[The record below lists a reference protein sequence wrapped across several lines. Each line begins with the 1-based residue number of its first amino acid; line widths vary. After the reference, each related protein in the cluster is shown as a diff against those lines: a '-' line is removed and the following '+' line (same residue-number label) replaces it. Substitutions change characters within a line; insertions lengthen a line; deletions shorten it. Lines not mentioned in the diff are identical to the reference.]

1 MDIHPAERIVLFI
14 DGPNLHATAKAL
26 GFDID
31 YKKLLSLFNGQARLI
46 RAIYYTTVLEQDEF
60 VSIRPLVDWL
70 EYNGYTLVTKPAK
83 EFVDSL
89 GRRRLKGSMDVE
101 LAVDAMRLAPQFDHA
116 VLFTGD
122 GDFRSLVAAL
132 QLKGKRVSVVS
143 TLQASS
149 MVSDDL
155 RRQADQFVDLADL
168 ERDVA
173 RASGSRRYASGSD
186 RSDRQ
191 ELREAAPRDP
201 GAFEREDQ
209 REGVGHAGIVA
220 RQRIPPLQHRLIDAV
235 QQHVHGADTTRY
247 SSKSTKLY
255 GSRID
260 VMGQGTKSLRDS
272 PLCGMQEPMGRHPE

>member
-1 MDIHPAERIVLFI
+1 MDIHPSERIVLFI
-14 DGPNLHATAKAL
+14 DGPNLHSTAKAL

-31 YKKLLSLFNGQARLI
+31 YKRLLALFGGRGRLI

-101 LAVDAMRLAPQFDHA
+101 LAVDAMRLAPQLDHA
-116 VLFTGD
+116 IFFTGD

-132 QLKGKRVSVVS
+132 QQKGKRVSVIS

-168 ERDVA
+168 ERLVA
-173 RASGSRRYASGSD
+173 RSS
-186 RSDRQ
+186 
-191 ELREAAPRDP
+191 APRRAP
-201 GAFEREDQ
+201 APNQF
-209 REGVGHAGIVA
+209 V
-220 RQRIPPLQHRLIDAV
+220 
-235 QQHVHGADTTRY
+235 
-247 SSKSTKLY
+247 
-255 GSRID
+255 
-260 VMGQGTKSLRDS
+260 RDS
-272 PLCGMQEPMGRHPE
+272 RETRRDSADESSTRGDDDVDRVVSMEAVREPDDSASPEVENADDPSPVVERTRPRTRRPTTK

>member
-116 VLFTGD
+116 ILFTGD

-209 REGVGHAGIVA
+209 PRRAADLTDLEDTGLDDAPNAEA
-220 RQRIPPLQHRLIDAV
+220 RAKSDADPQR
-235 QQHVHGADTTRY
+235 
-247 SSKSTKLY
+247 
-255 GSRID
+255 SRA
-260 VMGQGTKSLRDS
+260 RRS
-272 PLCGMQEPMGRHPE
+272 PK

>member
-1 MDIHPAERIVLFI
+1 MSSFNKTESVLVMHIYPTERIVLFI

-31 YKKLLSLFNGQARLI
+31 YRKLLSLFNGKARLI

-83 EFVDSL
+83 EFVDSV

-101 LAVDAMRLAPQFDHA
+101 LAVDAMRLAPQMDHA
-116 VLFTGD
+116 ILFTGD

-132 QLKGKRVSVVS
+132 QSAGKRVSVVS

-149 MVSDDL
+149 LVSDDL

-168 ERDVA
+168 QRDVA
-173 RASGSRRYASGSD
+173 RTSGSRRYTAVSD
-186 RSDRQ
+186 RPDA
-191 ELREAAPRDP
+191 REPY
-201 GAFEREDQ
+201 ERED
-209 REGVGHAGIVA
+209 RPRRSASTPEPDDISSDHADDPEPQADPDPETPRSRG
-220 RQRIPPLQHRLIDAV
+220 RRLP
-235 QQHVHGADTTRY
+235 
-247 SSKSTKLY
+247 K
-255 GSRID
+255 
-260 VMGQGTKSLRDS
+260 
-272 PLCGMQEPMGRHPE
+272 

>member
-1 MDIHPAERIVLFI
+1 MEMNIYRDDRTVLFI
-14 DGPNLHATAKAL
+14 DGPNLHATAKSL

-31 YKKLLSLFNGQARLI
+31 YKRLLAFFRERSRLV

-101 LAVDAMRLAPQFDHA
+101 LAVDAMRLSPHMDHA

-132 QLKGKRVSVVS
+132 QKQGNRVTVIS

-149 MVSDDL
+149 PMIADEL
-155 RRQADQFVDLADL
+155 RRQADQFYDLADMENSIARLNRRPSMPSHSDSL
-168 ERDVA
+168 ES
-173 RASGSRRYASGSD
+173 ASADRGGDAAEAGEDGMREPAQLATVGGLASPT
-186 RSDRQ
+186 
-191 ELREAAPRDP
+191 A
-201 GAFEREDQ
+201 
-209 REGVGHAGIVA
+209 V
-220 RQRIPPLQHRLIDAV
+220 DA
-235 QQHVHGADTTRY
+235 GADPVGAAGAGAR
-247 SSKSTKLY
+247 
-255 GSRID
+255 GPIVQHARPRRPRP
-260 VMGQGTKSLRDS
+260 SLK
-272 PLCGMQEPMGRHPE
+272 

>member
-1 MDIHPAERIVLFI
+1 MDMHPNDRVVLFI
-14 DGPNLHATAKAL
+14 DGPNLHATAKSL

-31 YKKLLSLFNGQARLI
+31 YKKLLAHFRARCRLI

-101 LAVDAMRLAPQFDHA
+101 LAVDAMRLSAHMDHA

-132 QLKGKRVSVVS
+132 QKQGNRVTVVS

-149 MVSDDL
+149 PMIADEL
-155 RRQADQFVDLADL
+155 RRQADQFFDLADL
-168 ERDVA
+168 EHTIARSGPRRQSHASHESFDSREQSEARDA
-173 RASGSRRYASGSD
+173 DMAGSTDAATRTAIASPSSATSS
-186 RSDRQ
+186 SPTAV
-191 ELREAAPRDP
+191 ESAADP
-201 GAFEREDQ
+201 M
-209 REGVGHAGIVA
+209 
-220 RQRIPPLQHRLIDAV
+220 
-235 QQHVHGADTTRY
+235 
-247 SSKSTKLY
+247 
-255 GSRID
+255 
-260 VMGQGTKSLRDS
+260 MGQSS
-272 PLCGMQEPMGRHPE
+272 ASIGMRTPIVQHARPRRPRTPTTGSKTDNG

>member
-1 MDIHPAERIVLFI
+1 MDIYPTERIVLFI

-26 GFDID
+26 GFDVD
-31 YKKLLSLFNGQARLI
+31 YKKLLVHFKSQGRLI
-46 RAIYYTTVLEQDEF
+46 RAIYYTTVLEQEEF

-70 EYNGYTLVTKPAK
+70 EYNGFTLVTKPAK

-116 VLFTGD
+116 ILFTGD

-132 QLKGKRVSVVS
+132 QLQGKRVSVIS

-168 ERDVA
+168 ERELS
-173 RASGSRRYASGSD
+173 RTSGSRRHGSGSD
-186 RSDRQ
+186 RSERYETRDAPPRQ
-191 ELREAAPRDP
+191 TRSIDPDERGSEPAADP
-201 GAFEREDQ
+201 MEPER
-209 REGVGHAGIVA
+209 
-220 RQRIPPLQHRLIDAV
+220 
-235 QQHVHGADTTRY
+235 
-247 SSKSTKLY
+247 Y
-255 GSRID
+255 G
-260 VMGQGTKSLRDS
+260 GTPSERDS
-272 PLCGMQEPMGRHPE
+272 DDPPISDSGPVDDPSPRPRGRRPSK

>member
-1 MDIHPAERIVLFI
+1 MLFI

-26 GFDID
+26 GFDVD
-31 YKKLLSLFNGQARLI
+31 YKKLLVHFKGQGRLI
-46 RAIYYTTVLEQDEF
+46 RAIYYTTVLEQEEF

-70 EYNGYTLVTKPAK
+70 EYNGFTLVTKPAK

-116 VLFTGD
+116 ILFTGD

-132 QLKGKRVSVVS
+132 QLQGKRVSVIS

-168 ERDVA
+168 ERQLS
-173 RASGSRRYASGSD
+173 RTSGSRRHASGPD
-186 RSDRQ
+186 RSDRYAT
-191 ELREAAPRDP
+191 RDAP
-201 GAFEREDQ
+201 
-209 REGVGHAGIVA
+209 
-220 RQRIPPLQHRLIDAV
+220 
-235 QQHVHGADTTRY
+235 
-247 SSKSTKLY
+247 
-255 GSRID
+255 
-260 VMGQGTKSLRDS
+260 LRDTRAIAPDEHDS
-272 PLCGMQEPMGRHPE
+272 GPAEPMEPDTYPAKTPSEHDPDDTLSSDSRPPDNLSPRPRGRRPSK

>member
-1 MDIHPAERIVLFI
+1 MDIHPSERIVLFI

-26 GFDID
+26 GFDVD
-31 YKKLLSLFNGQARLI
+31 YKKLLVLFRSEGRLI
-46 RAIYYTTVLEQDEF
+46 RAIYYTTVLEQEEF

-116 VLFTGD
+116 ILFTGD

-132 QLKGKRVSVVS
+132 QLQGKRVTVIS

-155 RRQADQFVDLADL
+155 RRQADQFVDLADI
-168 ERDVA
+168 ERQVA
-173 RASGSRRYASGSD
+173 RSSGSRRHGSTSERSVRRDDRDLEPTDPMESDPYPSNAEAEDDFDASPGQASPAPGSE
-186 RSDRQ
+186 S
-191 ELREAAPRDP
+191 PRP
-201 GAFEREDQ
+201 RGR
-209 REGVGHAGIVA
+209 R
-220 RQRIPPLQHRLIDAV
+220 PP
-235 QQHVHGADTTRY
+235 
-247 SSKSTKLY
+247 K
-255 GSRID
+255 
-260 VMGQGTKSLRDS
+260 
-272 PLCGMQEPMGRHPE
+272 